1 METNYLSKKTSLNYY
16 SYYHI
21 NTCIQEM
28 SDKPLPNQATPP
40 VQMTPEE
47 RKAFDKYGRLPKQ
60 SQLLAKKDKK
70 YFDSADWAK
79 GQNSGQEPKLP
90 KSPPGTAG
98 GTPK

>member
-1 METNYLSKKTSLNYY
+1 
-16 SYYHI
+16 
-21 NTCIQEM
+21 M
-28 SDKPLPNQATPP
+28 SDKPMPEQTPP
-40 VQMTPEE
+40 DLAKMTPEE
-47 RKAFDKYGRLPKQ
+47 RKAFEKYGRLPKQ

-98 GTPK
+98 TNGTPK